1 MLLMRVIK
9 KIDDLGRV
17 AIPKDIRKA
26 MGLFSGDEIELLF
39 QEEEKQL
46 IIKPYVSNYAK
57 QITKLKE
64 EIAAARS
71 EAGLTG
77 VEDVLDLLAQA
88 EGKLTS
94 IESDLQK

>member
-1 MLLMRVIK
+1 MIRIIK
-9 KIDDLGRV
+9 KIDDLGRI
-17 AIPKDIRKA
+17 AIPKDIRKT
-26 MGLFSGDEIELLF
+26 MGLFGGDEIELLF
-39 QEEEKQL
+39 QEEENE
-46 IIKPYVSNYAK
+46 IIIRPYVSNYAK

-88 EGKLTS
+88 EGKL
-94 IESDLQK
+94 SDLQK

>member
-1 MLLMRVIK
+1 M
-9 KIDDLGRV
+9 
-17 AIPKDIRKA
+17 
-26 MGLFSGDEIELLF
+26 
-39 QEEEKQL
+39 